1 MAFKMITGETFEN
14 EVVKSKKP
22 CSRRI
27 FCSLVQILC
36 KIETR
41 SG

>member
-22 CSRRI
+22 VVVG
-27 FCSLVQILC
+27 FLLLGANTVQN
-36 KIETR
+36 
-41 SG
+41 